1 MNGVSFID
9 IFDPRGRADRAG
21 LAVLDVLLTAAQAGA
36 YAAMLALETPLS
48 GPASLVIHSLLG
60 WTAVAA
66 VSKRLHDLGLGSRP
80 VLIALA
86 GYVLWSLVLT
96 FAAVGAMGET
106 GLAPG
111 SIGLIIVMA
120 GMGLPLAAFLV
131 WIHVAPGEPRDNRF
145 GPVTGAAGFARA
157 YDKRLA
163 ASLNPSR
170 MSS

>member
-36 YAAMLALETPLS
+36 YAAMLALETPLT

-60 WTAVAA
+60 WTAIAA
-66 VSKRLHDLGLGSRP
+66 VSKRLHDLGLGGGP

-86 GYVLWSLVLT
+86 GYLLWSLVLT
-96 FAAVGAMGET
+96 FAAAGAMGE
-106 GLAPG
+106 AAFEPG
-111 SIGLIIVMA
+111 SIGLIMVMA

-131 WIHVAPGEPRDNRF
+131 WIHLAPGEAHDNRY
-145 GPVTGAAGFARA
+145 GPVTGAAGFAQGYA
-157 YDKRLA
+157 KRPA

-170 MSS
+170 ISS